1 MYDYDFM
8 DYTIRVLRKC
18 KEYGFKVYMDPHQ
31 DIVSHYS
38 TIYKSHFYLIT
49 KTTFFMT
56 RRRRVFPLSA
66 RPSGM
71 PLSAN

>member
-31 DIVSHYS
+31 DIVSVYS
-38 TIYKSHFYLIT
+38 TTY
-49 KTTFFMT
+49 
-56 RRRRVFPLSA
+56 RRSFISPRKCP
-66 RPSGM
+66 PS
-71 PLSAN
+71 